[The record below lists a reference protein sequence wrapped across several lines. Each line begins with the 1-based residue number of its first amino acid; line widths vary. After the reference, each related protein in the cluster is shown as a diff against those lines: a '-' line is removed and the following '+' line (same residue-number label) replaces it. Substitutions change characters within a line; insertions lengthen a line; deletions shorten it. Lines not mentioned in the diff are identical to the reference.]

1 MKVEFNLSYYVTKA
15 DLKDTLAID
24 TSRLAS
30 DLAGLNTK
38 LDELDVDKLRIAP
51 ADLSKLSDVLDNY
64 VIKNLCMIDWLGKSF
79 LLI

>member
-15 DLKDTLAID
+15 DLKDALAID

-38 LDELDVDKLRIAP
+38 LDELDVDKPRNAP

>member
-15 DLKDTLAID
+15 DLKDALAID
-24 TSRLAS
+24 TPRLAS

>member
-15 DLKDTLAID
+15 DLKDALAID

-38 LDELDVDKLRIAP
+38 LDELDVDKPRIAP
-51 ADLSKLSDVLDNY
+51 ADLSKLSDVLDSY

>member
-15 DLKDTLAID
+15 DLKDALAID

-64 VIKNLCMIDWLGKSF
+64 VINNLCMIDWLGKSF

>member
-38 LDELDVDKLRIAP
+38 LDELDVDKPRIAP

>member
-15 DLKDTLAID
+15 DLKDALAID

-38 LDELDVDKLRIAP
+38 LDELDVDKPRIAP

>member
-38 LDELDVDKLRIAP
+38 LDELDVDKPRIAP
-51 ADLSKLSDVLDNY
+51 ADLSKLSYVLDNY

>member
-15 DLKDTLAID
+15 DLKDALAID

-38 LDELDVDKLRIAP
+38 LDELDVDKPRIAP

-64 VIKNLCMIDWLGKSF
+64 VIKNLSFIECLGKSF

>member
-15 DLKDTLAID
+15 DLKDALAID

-38 LDELDVDKLRIAP
+38 LDELDVDKPRIAA

>member
-15 DLKDTLAID
+15 DLKDALAID

>member
-38 LDELDVDKLRIAP
+38 LDELDVDKPRIAP
-51 ADLSKLSDVLDNY
+51 ADLSKPSDVLDNY